1 MKSMYDFTNTS
12 CKLDE
17 FENIISSFQYL
28 EKFIYY
34 FNQKTFFGKIID
46 FSIIENSTD
55 GLKVIQDLLQKAI
68 KEHSN
73 ILEKVLT
80 ISYQAQ
86 KTCNKSVKEFQKD
99 NINHDLKYIQL
110 SLNDSYQ
117 KLNILKIIYEKYI
130 QLLDE
135 ELLFDIFDSIES
147 N

>member
-12 CKLDE
+12 FKLDE

-28 EKFIYY
+28 KDFIYY
-34 FNQKTFFGKIID
+34 FNQKTFFGKIIEK
-46 FSIIENSTD
+46 SID
-55 GLKVIQDLLQKAI
+55 GLKVIQDLLQKAR

-99 NINHDLKYIQL
+99 NISILDINHLKYTQL

-117 KLNILKIIYEKYI
+117 KLNILKIIYEKYV

-135 ELLFDIFDSIES
+135 ELFLNIIDSVES